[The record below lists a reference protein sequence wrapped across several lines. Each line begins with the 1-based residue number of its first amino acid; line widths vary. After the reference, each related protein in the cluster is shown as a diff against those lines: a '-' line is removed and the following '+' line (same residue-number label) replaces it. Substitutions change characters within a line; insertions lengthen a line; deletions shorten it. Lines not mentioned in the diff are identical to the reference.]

1 MRGVRAGRR
10 RARSTGWAAAR
21 AYLGADATARRAH
34 TTCIATCAL
43 VRVCFEVNEGRVNI
57 KEFRPHPSGTSRGLG
72 PECFRHPLRRR
83 RRIRSHAAVSPVTMP
98 THVACSPALS
108 AHQTLRRA
116 KGPARRDRR
125 CVSARAIARNATS
138 ADDASGE
145 AASRSFAPTRR
156 VALSSALALAVS
168 FRASGI
174 GAPPDAAAFGGE
186 IALSDVSYEPSPCPP
201 NQYVPNKKNTV
212 CLTFRAVAT
221 NTLKRSVE
229 AANIFGFVEDKQ
241 GNSAVTVNPTGTSRT
256 VLSGL
261 DAPIPPGKSE
271 VSFVVTVFKDSL
283 DLGPL
288 KLRGFKA
295 EPSRSDI
302 EKRFKPFDECEMDPA
317 ADGCAGAF

>member
-1 MRGVRAGRR
+1 MRLPRALSDHTHAG
-10 RARSTGWAAAR
+10 T
-21 AYLGADATARRAH
+21 AH
-34 TTCIATCAL
+34 T
-43 VRVCFEVNEGRVNI
+43 
-57 KEFRPHPSGTSRGLG
+57 
-72 PECFRHPLRRR
+72 
-83 RRIRSHAAVSPVTMP
+83 
-98 THVACSPALS
+98 
-108 AHQTLRRA
+108 
-116 KGPARRDRR
+116 
-125 CVSARAIARNATS
+125 
-138 ADDASGE
+138 E
-145 AASRSFAPTRR
+145 AATQGVAPSSFYADP
-156 VALSSALALAVS
+156 SKDQH
-168 FRASGI
+168 

-317 ADGCAGAF
+317 AEGCAGAF

>member
-1 MRGVRAGRR
+1 
-10 RARSTGWAAAR
+10 
-21 AYLGADATARRAH
+21 
-34 TTCIATCAL
+34 
-43 VRVCFEVNEGRVNI
+43 
-57 KEFRPHPSGTSRGLG
+57 
-72 PECFRHPLRRR
+72 
-83 RRIRSHAAVSPVTMP
+83 
-98 THVACSPALS
+98 
-108 AHQTLRRA
+108 
-116 KGPARRDRR
+116 
-125 CVSARAIARNATS
+125 
-138 ADDASGE
+138 
-145 AASRSFAPTRR
+145 
-156 VALSSALALAVS
+156 
-168 FRASGI
+168 
-174 GAPPDAAAFGGE
+174 
-186 IALSDVSYEPSPCPP
+186 
-201 NQYVPNKKNTV
+201 
-212 CLTFRAVAT
+212 LTFRAVAT

-317 ADGCAGAF
+317 AEGCAGAF